1 MTISSPVADTENQPR
16 RDTDWRLFMRLAS
29 YATRSKRLLII
40 SIALLVPLAVSGAIQ
55 PILIGQAI
63 SVIRAEPTYEFLRG
77 LPLSAALNI
86 LAVLLMLTITF
97 RLALQSV
104 QGYLVTKV
112 GQIITTDIRNDLFA
126 HVTSLAV
133 RFFDRTPVGKLMTR
147 LTSDV
152 EALGEVF
159 SSGAIGIV
167 SDLFSILV
175 IAIFMFTMQWQLAL
189 MLVAMMVPI
198 TALIVYFQYQYRI
211 ANYTTREEL
220 SDLNAQLQENLTGIG
235 VVQLFRRE
243 RFNSEL
249 FNVTNKRYIKAVDKT
264 IFYDSAVSATLE
276 WIALVAIA
284 AVLWMGGQKV
294 LQGTLNFGTLSA
306 FILFA
311 QRLFDPLRQ
320 FAEKFTAIQAGF
332 TAVERISDIL
342 NEPIEIKD
350 PTSGEKEEE
359 SSATSN
365 VRDVT
370 DVTDVKNRRKR
381 EEGSRKYYSPLLM
394 AGHPEAL
401 AYNLSSNEQELVENH
416 QPPVTSEYRLSANN
430 QKSLVAHAQSKQAAS
445 GEIQFDNVW
454 FAYKDNE
461 YVLQD
466 LNFTIKSGEKVAL
479 VGPTGAGKSSII
491 RLLCRLY
498 EPTRGRILIDGI
510 DIRDLPQAELRRHV
524 GVIIQD
530 GFLFAGDVKSN
541 ISLGESYSIEEI
553 QAAAEK
559 TNVARLIEELPQG
572 YDTQLR
578 ERGTNLSGGQKQL
591 LAFARAAIRNPSILV
606 LDEATASL
614 DVGTEALIQEALER
628 LMADRTAIII
638 AHRLS
643 TIRNVDRILVL
654 KRGQLVES
662 GSHEELLQQEGLY
675 ASLYKLQMLGS

>member
-1 MTISSPVADTENQPR
+1 MTISSPVADTKNKSGQE
-16 RDTDWRLFMRLAS
+16 TDWRLFMRLAS

-63 SVIRAEPTYEFLRG
+63 SVIRSEPTYEFLRG
-77 LPLSAALNI
+77 VPLSAALNI
-86 LAVLLMLTITF
+86 LAILLMLTITL

-189 MLVAMMVPI
+189 MLVLMMIPI
-198 TALIVYFQYQYRI
+198 TAVIIYFQYQYRI

-249 FNVTNKRYIKAVDKT
+249 FRVTNKRYIKAVDKT

-276 WIALVAIA
+276 WIALVAIG
-284 AVLWMGGQKV
+284 AVLWMGGQRV
-294 LQGTLNFGTLSA
+294 LAGNLNFGTLSA

-350 PTSGEKEEE
+350 PTSGKKEEGRE
-359 SSATSN
+359 
-365 VRDVT
+365 
-370 DVTDVKNRRKR
+370 KK
-381 EEGSRKYYSPLLM
+381 EEGKGKRQEGRRAGYSPLLIT
-394 AGHPEAL
+394 GHPEAT
-401 AYNLSSNEQELVENH
+401 AYNLSPFDGGLADNH
-416 QPPVTSEYRLSANN
+416 QNPASSEYRLLPNN
-430 QKSLVAHAQSKQAAS
+430 SQSPPAIPPKLRGGENAKSQNSES

-454 FAYKDNE
+454 FAYKEDE
-461 YVLQD
+461 YVLQN

-498 EPTRGRILIDGI
+498 EPTRGRILVNHV
-510 DIRDLPQAELRRHV
+510 DIRDLPQAELRRHI

-559 TNVARLIEELPQG
+559 TNVARLIEQLPQG